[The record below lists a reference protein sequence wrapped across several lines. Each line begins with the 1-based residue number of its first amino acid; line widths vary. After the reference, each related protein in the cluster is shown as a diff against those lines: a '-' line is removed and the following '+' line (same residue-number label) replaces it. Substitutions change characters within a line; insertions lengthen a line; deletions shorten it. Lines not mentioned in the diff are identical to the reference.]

1 MKRIEA
7 YVRVNKLDDVKQA
20 LDDAGIHGL
29 SCEQV
34 RGYGRQLGRIADAV
48 RALTAQVAQTIDWST
63 CMDTVL
69 EYAPD
74 AVLEIGPCNAL
85 ARMLAER
92 APELP
97 VRAVDDFSGDTAVVD
112 WLERM
117 AG

>member
-1 MKRIEA
+1 
-7 YVRVNKLDDVKQA
+7 
-20 LDDAGIHGL
+20 
-29 SCEQV
+29 
-34 RGYGRQLGRIADAV
+34 
-48 RALTAQVAQTIDWST
+48 
-63 CMDTVL
+63 MDTVL
-69 EYAPD
+69 EYAPG

-97 VRAVDDFSGDTAVVD
+97 VRAVDDFSGDAAVLD